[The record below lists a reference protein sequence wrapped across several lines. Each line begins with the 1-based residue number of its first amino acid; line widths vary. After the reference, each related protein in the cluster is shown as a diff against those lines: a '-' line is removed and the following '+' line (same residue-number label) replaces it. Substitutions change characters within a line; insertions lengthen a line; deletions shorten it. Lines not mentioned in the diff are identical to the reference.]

1 MRSAGLRDGAPAR
14 ITLTSLD
21 CRPGN
26 PLSDLAIP
34 RHAAVTGVCID
45 AAGHCGGK

>member
-1 MRSAGLRDGAPAR
+1 MRSAGLRDGAPES

-26 PLSDLAIP
+26 PFTDLAIA
-34 RHAAVTGVCID
+34 RHAAAVAATGVCI
-45 AAGHCGGK
+45 